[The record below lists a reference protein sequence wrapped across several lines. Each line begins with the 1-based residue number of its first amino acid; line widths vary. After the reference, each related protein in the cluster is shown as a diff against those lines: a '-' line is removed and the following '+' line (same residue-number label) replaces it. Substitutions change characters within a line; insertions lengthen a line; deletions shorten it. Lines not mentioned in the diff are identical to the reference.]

1 MNEPT
6 TEKEQLFM
14 MFSEMNDQLADLESV
29 LRTSFSD
36 LRNEIVHEEVTRLAV
51 PDKRISILEQR
62 YIKSETENNE
72 EFTNYPLG
80 KKQSAGLKFE
90 LGFKKTLQYD

>member
-6 TEKEQLFM
+6 TEKEQLFI
-14 MFSEMNDQLADLESV
+14 MFSEMNEQLADLESV

-36 LRNEIVHEEVTRLAV
+36 LRKEIVREEVTRLAV
-51 PDKRISILEQR
+51 PDKRIAILEQR
-62 YIKSETENNE
+62 YIKSEIENNE
-72 EFTNYPLG
+72 ELTNYPIG
-80 KKQSAGLKFE
+80 KNQSVGLKFE

>member
-14 MFSEMNDQLADLESV
+14 MFSEMNDQLADLETV

-36 LRNEIVHEEVTRLAV
+36 LRNELVREEVTRLDV
-51 PDKRISILEQR
+51 PDKKISTLEHR
-62 YIKSETENNE
+62 YIKSEIVKNE
-72 EFTNYPLG
+72 ELANYPLG
-80 KKQSAGLKFE
+80 RNQSAGLKFE